1 MDKYRDKLKWVA
13 RNMLRIKDFNFTSP
27 SPYREQIDS
36 TVDYIINSIDETL
49 EGTDDVE
56 SSL

>member
-1 MDKYRDKLKWVA
+1 MDKYRDKLAWVA

-36 TVDYIINSIDETL
+36 TVDYIINSINETL

>member
-1 MDKYRDKLKWVA
+1 MDKYRDKLEWVA
-13 RNMLRIKDFNFTSP
+13 RNMLRIKYFNFTSP